1 MLVHSCS
8 NPLKVSQFKN
18 TSCFRYY
25 ILRLDL
31 KTSKAIHHLIYLP
44 DWIQKLIPKLGKENI
59 SHVNFTIF
67 FFCFQAIGKAC
78 NGVQT
83 WTGTRNGPHSN
94 FGCQPRR
101 VDSLLRWGLGHL
113 IFVKQGKK
121 FTMASK
127 IQWSLSMMSQKEA
140 TRKLGYLLSWGFLG
154 FSCGRVEKKM
164 SINYIGIWNLCQ
176 VTLEKVHIT
185 NLVTLF

>member
-1 MLVHSCS
+1 MLFKKKCFCS
-8 NPLKVSQFKN
+8 LCLYFAKLHQTYKSTRGFLKEEF
-18 TSCFRYY
+18 FLYY

-31 KTSKAIHHLIYLP
+31 KTSKWIHHLIYLP
-44 DWIQKLIPKLGKENI
+44 DRIQKLIPKLGKENI
-59 SHVNFTIF
+59 SHVNFTGF
-67 FFCFQAIGKAC
+67 FRFQAIGKAC

-101 VDSLLRWGLGHL
+101 VDSLLRWGLWHL

-127 IQWSLSMMSQKEA
+127 IQLSLSMMSQKEA
-140 TRKLGYLLSWGFLG
+140 TRKLRYS
-154 FSCGRVEKKM
+154 RVRNRRRAGNKRRAWK
-164 SINYIGIWNLCQ
+164 ICQ
-176 VTLEKVHIT
+176 KE
-185 NLVTLF
+185 